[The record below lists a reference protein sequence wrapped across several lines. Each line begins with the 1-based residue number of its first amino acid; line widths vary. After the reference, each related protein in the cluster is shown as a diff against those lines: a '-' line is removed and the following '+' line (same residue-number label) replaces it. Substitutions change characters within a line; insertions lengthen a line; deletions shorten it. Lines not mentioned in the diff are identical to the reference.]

1 MIKIQAHN
9 SFNLS
14 IMEAQLKQARKAA
27 VEAARKPFAN
37 EAKRITA
44 DEDHVDSS
52 RYINSISER
61 TDFPAVNKTGR
72 GKISPS
78 DGDIVNVLK
87 ETRDTTELETGT
99 AVDYAHFVERRYN
112 IIARGLDNAEPD
124 MQDAASK
131 EIIKIIT
138 K

>member
-1 MIKIQAHN
+1 MMKIQAHN
-9 SFNLS
+9 SFNLPM
-14 IMEAQLKQARKAA
+14 MEAQLKKARKVA

-52 RYINSISER
+52 RFINSISER

-78 DGDIVNVLK
+78 DGDIVNILT
-87 ETRDTTELETGT
+87 ETRDTTNLETGT
-99 AVDYAHFVERRYN
+99 AVDYAHHVERRYN

-124 MQDAASK
+124 MHNAASK

-138 K
+138 